1 MLKIARNKGG
11 LIMGQNMKR
20 RDFIGK
26 TAFGMVAAGLI
37 PPFSKK
43 AVADQEQHP
52 KITFRTLGRTNLRI
66 PIVSFGVMNSD
77 SPDLI
82 NRALDMG
89 VNHLDTAHVYLRGNS
104 ERVIGEVLEKRGGR
118 DKVFVATKMR
128 LARDREKNVFSLKGS
143 EREPAATAENLF
155 EQLDTSLQ
163 RLRTD
168 YVDILYL
175 HSCYSPQMATYE
187 PLMNALVKAKKQGK
201 ARFIGTSTHADI
213 ANVIR
218 ATADAEVYD
227 VVLAAYNY
235 VMEEKEE
242 IKKAVKYAAD
252 KGVGVVA
259 MKTQGGRRLQQDP
272 DREINNQAALKWV
285 LNDENVCTTIPGMTT
300 FDQLDMNMGVM
311 SDLTLTDQEQRDLQM
326 AASLRG
332 ILFCQNC
339 RSCVSTCPNNIA
351 IPNLMRAYMYAQGY
365 GNFIQARSTIA
376 ELPGNKGLDVCR
388 DCSGCKA
395 SCRRGIDIG
404 SRVTSLLAD
413 GLNWG

>member
-1 MLKIARNKGG
+1 
-11 LIMGQNMKR
+11 MGQNMKR
-20 RDFIGK
+20 RNFIGK
-26 TAFGMVAAGLI
+26 AAFGMVAAGLVS
-37 PPFSKK
+37 PFRKRT
-43 AVADQEQHP
+43 VADQDQKQ
-52 KITFRTLGRTNLRI
+52 KIIYRTLGRTNLHI

-89 VNHLDTAHVYLRGNS
+89 INHLDTAHVYLRGNS
-104 ERVIGEVLEKRGGR
+104 ERVIGEVLEKRGDR
-118 DKVFVATKMR
+118 DKVIVATKMR
-128 LARDREKNVFSLKGS
+128 LARDREKNVFSQKGS
-143 EREPAATAENLF
+143 EREPAATADSLF
-155 EQLDTSLQ
+155 QQLETSLQ

-187 PLMNALVKAKKQGK
+187 PLMNALVKVKKQGK

-235 VMEEKEE
+235 VMEEKED
-242 IKKAVKYAAD
+242 IKKAIKYAVD

-285 LNDENVCTTIPGMTT
+285 LNDENVGTTIPGMTT
-300 FDQLDMNMGVM
+300 FDQLDVNMGVM
-311 SDLTLTDQEQRDLQM
+311 GDLALTGQEQRDLED

-332 ILFCQNC
+332 LLFCQNC
-339 RSCVSTCPNNIA
+339 RSCVSTCPENIA

-365 GNFIQARSTIA
+365 GNFIQARATIA
-376 ELPGNKGLDVCR
+376 ELPDNKGLDVCR
-388 DCSGCKA
+388 ECSDCQA

-404 SRVTSLLAD
+404 SRVSSMIAD
-413 GLNWG
+413 GLHWG

>member
-1 MLKIARNKGG
+1 MRHK
-11 LIMGQNMKR
+11 MKR
-20 RDFIGK
+20 REFIGK
-26 TAFGMVAAGLI
+26 AALGLVSAGLSA
-37 PPFSKK
+37 PLVKK
-43 AVADQEQHP
+43 VVAGQEQQP
-52 KITFRTLGRTNLRI
+52 KIIYRTLGRTNLRI

-89 VNHLDTAHVYLRGNS
+89 INHLDTAHVYLRGNS
-104 ERVIGEVLEKRGGR
+104 ERVIGEVLERRGDR
-118 DKVFVATKMR
+118 DKVYVTTKMR

-143 EREPAATAENLF
+143 EREPGATEENLIN
-155 EQLDTSLQ
+155 QLERSLE

-175 HSCYSPQMATYE
+175 HSCYSPEMVTYE
-187 PLMNALVKAKKQGK
+187 PLMNALVKVKKQGK
-201 ARFIGTSTHADI
+201 ARFIGTSTHANV

-235 VMEEKEE
+235 ILEEKED
-242 IKKAVKYAAD
+242 IRSAIQYAAG
-252 KGVGVVA
+252 KGLGVVA

-272 DREINNQAALKWV
+272 DTEINNQAALKWV

-311 SDLTLTDQEQRDLQM
+311 NDLTLTGQEQSDLQA
-326 AASLRG
+326 AASMRG
-332 ILFCQNC
+332 TLFCQNC
-339 RSCVSTCPNNIA
+339 RTCVPTCPNNVA
-351 IPNLMRAYMYAQGY
+351 IPNLMRAYMYAAGY
-365 GNFIQARSTIA
+365 GNFVQARMTIA
-376 ELPGNKGLDVCR
+376 ELPEKMGLNVCR
-388 DCSGCKA
+388 ECSSCQA

-404 SRVTSLLAD
+404 SRIDSLIAEDLYL
-413 GLNWG
+413 G